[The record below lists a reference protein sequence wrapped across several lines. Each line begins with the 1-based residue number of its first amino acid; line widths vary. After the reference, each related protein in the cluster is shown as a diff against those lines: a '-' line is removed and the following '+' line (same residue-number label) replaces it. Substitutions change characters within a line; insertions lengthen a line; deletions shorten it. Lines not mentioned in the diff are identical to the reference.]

1 MIVARPL
8 PDVLPSMQANNR
20 MIQRLSVALLLSVAV
35 LSGCSGE
42 KKEASA
48 AQPVVRKEGNVAP
61 RTAVVSVPAAA
72 YQPIQVA
79 DGVTLIGTVDFDGT
93 IPADSVI
100 TVPAD
105 QPGCG
110 PTINLKSVQNSGTRI
125 GGAVVWITDIRTG
138 KPLPLQRRFELLNS
152 DCVISPSVQAVMAS
166 GTLNVSSEDVTMHR
180 NHIINVATG
189 EMIGVAPFNDNGE
202 VIPFDRLLDK
212 PAELEITCEL
222 HPWSK
227 AYVLVFDHPYYAMT
241 SATGT
246 FSIDDIPPGAYHVR
260 AWHPTLGI
268 SDQTVTIV
276 AGQPASLAL
285 KLSSAPASAP
295 AAAPATAP
303 ATKS

>member
-1 MIVARPL
+1 
-8 PDVLPSMQANNR
+8 

-35 LSGCSGE
+35 LSGCSGD

-48 AQPVVRKEGNVAP
+48 AQPNAKKEGSVAP
-61 RTAVVSVPAAA
+61 RPSVVAAA
-72 YQPIQVA
+72 SRAYQATQFA
-79 DGVTLIGTVDFDGT
+79 DGVTLTGTVDFDGT
-93 IPADSVI
+93 IPADSVVS
-100 TVPAD
+100 VPAD

-110 PTINLKSVQNSGTRI
+110 PTITLKNVQNSGTHI
-125 GGAVVWITDIRTG
+125 GGAAVWITDIRTG
-138 KPLPLQRRFELLNS
+138 KPLPIQRRFELLNA
-152 DCVISPSVQAVMAS
+152 DCVISPRVQAVMAT
-166 GTLNVSSEDVTMHR
+166 GTLNVSSEDVTLHR

-212 PAELEITCEL
+212 PAELEVTCEL

-227 AYVLVFDHPYYAMT
+227 AYIIVLDHPYYAMT
-241 SATGT
+241 SPTGT
-246 FSIDDIPPGAYHVR
+246 FSIDNIPPGTYQVR
-260 AWHPTLGI
+260 AWHPSLGL

-295 AAAPATAP
+295 PVAPDSV

>member
-1 MIVARPL
+1 
-8 PDVLPSMQANNR
+8 MQANNR

-48 AQPVVRKEGNVAP
+48 AQPEVRKEGNVAP
-61 RTAVVSVPAAA
+61 RPAVVSAPAAP
-72 YQPIQVA
+72 YQAAQVA
-79 DGVTLIGTVDFDGT
+79 DGVTLTGTVDFDGA

-100 TVPAD
+100 NVPAD

-110 PTINLKSVQNSGTRI
+110 PTINLHHVQNSGTRI

-138 KPLPLQRRFELLNS
+138 KPLPVPRRFELLNS
-152 DCVISPSVQAVMAS
+152 DCVLNPRVQAVIAP
-166 GTLNVSSEDVTMHR
+166 GTLNMSSEDVTMHR

-189 EMIGVAPFNDNGE
+189 EMVGVAPFNDNGE
-202 VIPFDRLLDK
+202 VIPFDHLLDK
-212 PAELEITCEL
+212 PAELEVTCEL

-227 AYVLVFDHPYYAMT
+227 AYILVFDHPYYAIT

-246 FSIDDIPPGAYHVR
+246 FSIDDIPPGTYHVR
-260 AWHPTLGI
+260 AWHPSLGL

-276 AGQPASLAL
+276 AGQPAGLAL
-285 KLSSAPASAP
+285 KLSSAPASPPATVP
-295 AAAPATAP
+295 AAVP
-303 ATKS
+303 ATKSSSG